1 MQERERMLQSCV
13 LVGLR
18 KNRCSAGGCRPT
30 DGHAVRHAQLVCR
43 ERKYCL
49 IHVQAASTLASF
61 CDTLEPR
68 SPIDKPGSVC
78 AWAWVHHMHIPS
90 RYAPIHRA
98 YEHKHVI
105 SKGSQKKKMVG
116 RARTCIDP
124 CAPCSLCS
132 RSINIHFC
140 RVWRAR
146 VSRETRL
153 HTPPSSSSLSSWPS
167 RRGTLLDHASVHA
180 GLWAERNQ
188 IVQLNMSGAPGSL
201 SSARTGAFL
210 HGAPRSFPRTAVTL
224 LLHA

>member
-1 MQERERMLQSCV
+1 MVHNECAGEYACVSTASRSIRIKRVCMEGGGMQERERMLQSCV

-105 SKGSQKKKMVG
+105 SKGSQKKKNGWPGQDMHRPMRAMQSLLAQHQHPLLPRV
-116 RARTCIDP
+116 ART
-124 CAPCSLCS
+124 
-132 RSINIHFC
+132 
-140 RVWRAR
+140 RV
-146 VSRETRL
+146 T
-153 HTPPSSSSLSSWPS
+153 
-167 RRGTLLDHASVHA
+167 
-180 GLWAERNQ
+180 
-188 IVQLNMSGAPGSL
+188 
-201 SSARTGAFL
+201 
-210 HGAPRSFPRTAVTL
+210 
-224 LLHA
+224 